1 MIYKK
6 KLIKAKSLKAFGGKP
21 FITIPKNAVVGDS
34 LDSDKG
40 KVLDLSFLNIDI
52 LQTAYIQSLLHDPE
66 S

>member
-21 FITIPKNAVVGDS
+21 FITIPRNAAVGDS
-34 LDSDKG
+34 SDSNEG
-40 KVLDLSFLNIDI
+40 KSIDLSFLNIDI
-52 LQTAYIQSLLHDPE
+52 MQTAYGQSLLPDPE

>member
-21 FITIPKNAVVGDS
+21 FITIPKNAIVGDS
-34 LDSDKG
+34 SDSNEG
-40 KVLDLSFLNIDI
+40 KSIDLSFLNIDI
-52 LQTAYIQSLLHDPE
+52 MQTAYIQNLSE

>member
-21 FITIPKNAVVGDS
+21 FITIPKNAIVGDS
-34 LDSDKG
+34 SDSDKG

-52 LQTAYIQSLLHDPE
+52 VQTAYIQSLMSGPA